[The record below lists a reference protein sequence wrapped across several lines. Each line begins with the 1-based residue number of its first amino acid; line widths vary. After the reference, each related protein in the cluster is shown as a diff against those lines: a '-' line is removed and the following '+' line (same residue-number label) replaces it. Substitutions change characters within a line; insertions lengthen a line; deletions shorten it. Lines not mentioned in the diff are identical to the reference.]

1 MCGKVNA
8 SGLTEDDVRRMAAE
22 GDLEG
27 LVKAL
32 KRGGNRRAQA
42 IAAIHLGKTG
52 DPRAVEPLIRALG
65 DESHFVRE
73 PAALALG
80 WLNDPRA
87 VEPPNTSTRERQ
99 VRRRSG

>member
-1 MCGKVNA
+1 MNA
-8 SGLTEDDVRRMAAE
+8 SELTEDDVERMAAE

-52 DPRAVEPLIRALG
+52 DPRAVEP
-65 DESHFVRE
+65 
-73 PAALALG
+73 
-80 WLNDPRA
+80 
-87 VEPPNTSTRERQ
+87 PNTSSGGREPLRPRAGGARAGMAERPQ
-99 VRRRSG
+99 SGGTP